1 MMSQDLLFCAN
12 CSVKYCAKKLDE
24 EGEFPRTCPSTRLQ
38 INDYVAEYEQD
49 PVTWK
54 LASIS
59 GETTMHDHD
68 ETRMQQVVRFAK
80 AYGCR
85 KIGLAFCISLSE
97 EARMTANVLRKEG
110 FEVES
115 VICKVGRFDRKCVG
129 VNDPRLKPMCNPVAQ
144 AEYLNEAGCDL
155 NLVIGL
161 CVGHDALFFRHSK
174 APAVCLI
181 AKDHIYHHAPA
192 EFFRSKE
199 YQEKYENV

>member
-1 MMSQDLLFCAN
+1 MYCTIMKLPFFRWIAQKVSQTAVIPATILIRRGYDESGFAILCQLFRKILREKAGRGGR
-12 CSVKYCAKKLDE
+12 VPP
-24 EGEFPRTCPSTRLQ
+24 PRTCPSTRPQ
-38 INDYVAEYEQD
+38 ISDYVAEYEQD

-59 GETTMHDHD
+59 GETTMHDHG

-129 VNDPRLKPMCNPVAQ
+129 VNDPRL
-144 AEYLNEAGCDL
+144 
-155 NLVIGL
+155 
-161 CVGHDALFFRHSK
+161 
-174 APAVCLI
+174 
-181 AKDHIYHHAPA
+181 
-192 EFFRSKE
+192 
-199 YQEKYENV
+199 